1 MKAKQLASKRH
12 VFSDGISFAEI
23 IVWRLPKPVPGS
35 HHLFKYSLAYVYNEI
50 CVLRYDNERGKG
62 DHLHLGKIEEMYLFC
77 GIDAL
82 LSDFSRDIKRWR
94 DENGKT

>member
-1 MKAKQLASKRH
+1 M
-12 VFSDGISFAEI
+12 
-23 IVWRLPKPVPGS
+23 PGS
-35 HHLFKYSLAYVYNEI
+35 HRLFKYSLSYIYNEI

-62 DHLHLGKIEEMYLFC
+62 DHLHLGATEEMYLFR

-82 LSDFSRDIKRWR
+82 LSDFRRDIKRWR